1 MARYEV
7 ARTINLFSPAFA
19 FQYSVEA
26 ILGTGLAKRQAF
38 LEQALDYRESLR
50 HFVREQD
57 AMDPDS
63 PHELYLRN
71 YLSKKP
77 LVDGQLPR
85 FVERPLSPAD
95 GLTFSLIPLVVLLL
109 EAGAA
114 FFFALWAV
122 SRADVTGY
130 AVAEES

>member
-1 MARYEV
+1 
-7 ARTINLFSPAFA
+7 LSPAFA

-95 GLTFSLIPLVVLLL
+95 GLTFSVIPLVVLLL

-114 FFFALWAV
+114 FFFAVWAV